1 MLGKVGVAAHDGVD
15 DLRLALPGLI
25 EGHTRAHE
33 AVPLFGGHVRHFF
46 AADVGE
52 ELVNVVYYFE
62 THSSILLSLIWR

>member
-1 MLGKVGVAAHDGVD
+1 MLGKVRVAAHDGVD
-15 DLRLALPGLI
+15 DLRLTLPGLI

-33 AVPLFGGHVRHFF
+33 AVPLLGGHVCHFF

-52 ELVNVVYYFE
+52 ELVDIVYYLE